1 MLEWTSAKQQWPK
14 VEGVNE
20 ENQYFLVI
28 KVCIEETRLGMW
40 IGSVCRTDD
49 QSGGRIMDKIDDN
62 MDQFLRDLHT
72 MKGELIR
79 VKGAATS
86 TASLKSSDMEDI
98 QQKIDV
104 LLARLLPG

>member
-1 MLEWTSAKQQWPK
+1 
-14 VEGVNE
+14 
-20 ENQYFLVI
+20 
-28 KVCIEETRLGMW
+28 
-40 IGSVCRTDD
+40 
-49 QSGGRIMDKIDDN
+49 MDKIDDN